1 MHDWEKTLLKQPAT
15 MHEAIQIINNES
27 LHVVLNPNVSNAID
41 GKGCLDMLHLLNEK
55 ANENMQAS
63 MSLLHEYELDIG
75 QINQFEKAQ
84 VDSKDVF

>member
-1 MHDWEKTLLKQPAT
+1 

-27 LHVVLNPNVSNAID
+27 LHVFLNPNVPNAID
-41 GKGCLDMLHLLNEK
+41 GKGCFDMLHLLNEK
-55 ANENMQAS
+55 TNKNMQAG
-63 MSLLHEYELDIG
+63 MFILHEYGLDIG